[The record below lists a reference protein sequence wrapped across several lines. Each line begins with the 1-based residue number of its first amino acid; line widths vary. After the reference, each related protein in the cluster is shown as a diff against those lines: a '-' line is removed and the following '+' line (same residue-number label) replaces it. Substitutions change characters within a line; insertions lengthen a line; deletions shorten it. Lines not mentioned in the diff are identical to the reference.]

1 MQLRNQGI
9 AFLPDG
15 GALPAGPYPVYPELD
30 VAQDGA
36 VTGEMHF
43 AGEPKYPRPIP
54 IGKDFHVH
62 IPDPES
68 ITGEN
73 VIVTVR
79 FVDNSGSVSGYV
91 QGSHAQ
97 FHFSTGRSI
106 PSPRLEIGSATEAQA
121 AFFSYSSEDSEF
133 ALRLAEKLKAA
144 GASVWMDQL
153 DIEPGMPWDREV
165 ERALA
170 NCPRMLVILSPTSV
184 NSDNVRD
191 EVSFALN
198 KQKRVIP
205 VLYRDCEIPFRLDR
219 IHYVDFR
226 TDHARGLRN
235 LLRALGV
242 RQEPHSSSS
251 FPSEVLSQT
260 MSNPRYN
267 LDIHALKGGKE
278 PGWVINKFTI
288 IIVVG
293 TCVSAELLDR
303 PVAERLRDR
312 IDDEGGKVGFHR
324 GVVITDAGW
333 YSEESVREK
342 SVIAVGGPVVNRLS
356 DEFFKWAPTSQSGE
370 GTHSMPGPEQPTGFY
385 RRNEKGRP
393 QVALWGEDAFGT
405 REAVEEYIANPTGL
419 AAFLQIC
426 WTPSE

>member
-1 MQLRNQGI
+1 L
-9 AFLPDG
+9 
-15 GALPAGPYPVYPELD
+15 
-30 VAQDGA
+30 
-36 VTGEMHF
+36 
-43 AGEPKYPRPIP
+43 
-54 IGKDFHVH
+54 
-62 IPDPES
+62 
-68 ITGEN
+68 
-73 VIVTVR
+73 
-79 FVDNSGSVSGYV
+79 
-91 QGSHAQ
+91 
-97 FHFSTGRSI
+97 
-106 PSPRLEIGSATEAQA
+106 ATEAQT
-121 AFFSYSSEDSEF
+121 AFFSYSRDDSEF

-370 GTHSMPGPEQPTGFY
+370 GTYSMPGPEQPTGFY